1 MKFGTRV
8 TFYSLSDTIKN
19 SFIFFI
25 ALRFI
30 ILVIVYFQLLM
41 KTFVIVS
48 LLSIGLNLTVNKSES
63 TIEMVYN
70 PTEKDTPLV
79 SFTFHKVRIGFMLFL
94 VKHFKN
100 DQYKS
105 QNHVAN
111 VKLNQLLGITKKMKD
126 SFILLRISKW

>member
-1 MKFGTRV
+1 
-8 TFYSLSDTIKN
+8 
-19 SFIFFI
+19 
-25 ALRFI
+25 
-30 ILVIVYFQLLM
+30 M

-94 VKHFKN
+94 VKNFKN

>member
-1 MKFGTRV
+1 
-8 TFYSLSDTIKN
+8 
-19 SFIFFI
+19 
-25 ALRFI
+25 
-30 ILVIVYFQLLM
+30 M

-48 LLSIGLNLTVNKSES
+48 LLSIALNLTVNESES

-94 VKHFKN
+94 VKNLKN

-105 QNHVAN
+105 QNHVQM
-111 VKLNQLLGITKKMKD
+111 LNYN
-126 SFILLRISKW
+126 SY

>member
-1 MKFGTRV
+1 
-8 TFYSLSDTIKN
+8 
-19 SFIFFI
+19 
-25 ALRFI
+25 
-30 ILVIVYFQLLM
+30 M

-70 PTEKDTPLV
+70 PNEKDTPLV

-94 VKHFKN
+94 VKNFKN

>member
-94 VKHFKN
+94 VKIFKN